1 MFLIN
6 SSLFCVIKRLMK
18 ASYNYSEFDNMVESY
33 PMPDHYP
40 PNFIQIE
47 DFCRNVHE
55 WLLMKKDNVAV
66 VHCKAGKVYDED

>member
-1 MFLIN
+1 
-6 SSLFCVIKRLMK
+6 MK